1 VLHPHYFV
9 QVGQRLAKCNSF
21 DHDYVDHRH
30 HVFATHKDVE
40 GMPYGWTLEAAPFVG
55 PRTSPLITDS
65 DHFSPFTNSYHFK
78 KEVDIALYAIDDPG
92 LITDVDRHQAL
103 EEEERLIAHR
113 CRELEND
120 TFDLSQK
127 LCPVCQCLHNAQ
139 AYPCIHPY
147 LAGKAKVPLP
157 YLARPASHRDYP
169 LTMEEALTIHEDVHW
184 LPQPWYHEE
193 AQSGST
199 PMPLSQHS
207 ICIYCNNITHPP
219 AQLSRFGRERPLTQR
234 L

>member
-1 VLHPHYFV
+1 
-9 QVGQRLAKCNSF
+9 
-21 DHDYVDHRH
+21 
-30 HVFATHKDVE
+30 
-40 GMPYGWTLEAAPFVG
+40 MPYGWTLEAAPFVG